1 MTEIN
6 LTQAEADGLLAMKK
20 QRADEEVRMFPR
32 AGEHI
37 AIPLLSSDKRE
48 EFILDVSRGR
58 IKLAKVT
65 YQNRAR
71 KAVVLLRLDVDGAPH
86 ENPDGEKIP
95 YPHLHMYREGY
106 GVKWAVAAPLDRYK
120 NLDDLRDTLDSFM
133 TDCNIVEPPTIQ
145 MGLF

>member
-1 MTEIN
+1 ME
-6 LTQAEADGLLAMKK
+6 K

-71 KAVVLLRLDVDGAPH
+71 KARSFCYAWTWTGPLTKTQMARRFRVLTYICI
-86 ENPDGEKIP
+86 EKD
-95 YPHLHMYREGY
+95 ME
-106 GVKWAVAAPLDRYK
+106 
-120 NLDDLRDTLDSFM
+120 
-133 TDCNIVEPPTIQ
+133 
-145 MGLF
+145 